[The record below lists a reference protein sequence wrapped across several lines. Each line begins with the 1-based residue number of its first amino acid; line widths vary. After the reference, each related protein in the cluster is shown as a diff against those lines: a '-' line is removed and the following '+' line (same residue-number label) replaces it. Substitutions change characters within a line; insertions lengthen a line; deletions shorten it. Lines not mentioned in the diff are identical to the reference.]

1 MSLMLDGR
9 ELLTTSVGSD
19 AVLSMRAG
27 ETKCGDGD
35 EAGVVF
41 AACRHAERKLMLE
54 SRWLQRRRR
63 SAVDDDQAREPA
75 GSLKSSTWWTR
86 YCCWEQ

>member
-1 MSLMLDGR
+1 MLDGR

-27 ETKCGDGD
+27 ETKCCDGD

-41 AACRHAERKLMLE
+41 AACRHAERKLMLK

-75 GSLKSSTWWTR
+75 GSLKSST
-86 YCCWEQ
+86 CVDSVLLWE